1 VLIVRRLIAPLF
13 LIAASVL
20 GVSAQGSKVET
31 IGPFAGQGV
40 SESIRAALEAK
51 GYRVAAADGNVICEL
66 WLRNGVP
73 VEPKKDVSGAIY
85 TEIGDSTVVG
95 VVSFPKASNDYRG
108 QGIKPGVYTLRYA
121 LHPTDG
127 NHMGISPYR
136 DFLLL
141 IPAAADSEIGAKIK
155 FEDLAKM
162 SARSAG
168 TNHPTPFSLVSP
180 EGVKA
185 FPSASENDHGHTV
198 FAAKMK
204 TQGGSEIPIAFIV
217 KGVAEQ

>member
-1 VLIVRRLIAPLF
+1 MARTLF
-13 LIAASVL
+13 VTLLMIAAFPLCAS
-20 GVSAQGSKVET
+20 GQGSKVET
-31 IGPFAGQGV
+31 IGSFTGQGV
-40 SESIRAALEAK
+40 SESVRGALEAR
-51 GYRVAAADGNVICEL
+51 GYRVAAADGGVICEL

-73 VEPKKDVSGAIY
+73 LEAKKDISGAIY
-85 TEIGDSTVVG
+85 SEIGDSTVVG
-95 VVSFPKASNDYRG
+95 VVSLPKASNDYRG

-121 LHPTDG
+121 VHPTDG

-141 IPAAADSEIGAKIK
+141 IPAATENDIGAKIK

-162 SARSAG
+162 SSKSAG

-180 EGVKA
+180 EGIKT
-185 FPSASENDHGHTV
+185 FPSVSENEHGHTV
-198 FAAKMK
+198 FAAKLK
-204 TQGGSEIPIAFIV
+204 TQGGAEIPIAFIV